1 MRVSLYFSIGKG
13 LPFRYIGKRRNPQLT
28 RNERPRT
35 VRRKKADL
43 HARVN
48 DNLKM
53 EFTGEGLTSYAGLE
67 LLMRYLRNVDWNR
80 QLRRHLGGVG
90 FGGDFGVVS
99 LCRVL
104 LGLLW
109 VGGRRLRH
117 LDFLKGD
124 PLLQRFCGLTDLPT
138 PRSMST
144 FLRRF
149 TDKGLNALKALNADV
164 VAHKINLL
172 CARKLTIDVDGT
184 VLCTGKRVGG
194 ARRGYNPHHRKVP
207 SYYPITAYLAD
218 SGHFLGVHNRP
229 GNVNDGSASIGFLK
243 DVFSQ
248 IKETLG
254 HAYTLRFRMDGDFF
268 KEDLVNTLI
277 KNKASYAIKVP
288 FWKGLCLQHKIRQCS
303 NWQRIEKGVDGFT
316 STLTVKKWKRTL
328 NIAIFRKRVMHQ
340 TRKNYQLDLLIPMTA
355 PSNTVRWPPIYPS
368 SCARSG
374 ASWQGAACT
383 RKPSANSRPDSASIP
398 SPHTITTPI
407 VPGNSSSF
415 SRTTSWSTSKSKP
428 DSQNAIAPRK
438 IPTDGPSNPYVHS
451 GSNSS
456 TVPDTS
462 CDPKGVL
469 PCASNA
475 TGTPKNTTVK
485 SAMRFRMPPD
495 LFHIEVNPY
504 TSVDRKLRQG
514 SQAAQMPFW
523 PLRRFTE
530 KPAPCRRARFF
541 LVLFLTRIRKRT

>member
-1 MRVSLYFSIGKG
+1 MRISLYFSIGKG
-13 LPFRYIGKRRNPQLT
+13 LPFWYIGKRQTTHLT
-28 RNERPRT
+28 QNERPRT

-80 QLRRHLGGVG
+80 QLRRHLGSVG

-138 PRSMST
+138 PRSVST

-149 TDKGLNALKALNADV
+149 SDKGLNALKALNADV
-164 VAHKINLL
+164 VAHKIKLL
-172 CARKLTIDVDGT
+172 RARKLTIDVDGT

-218 SGHFLGVHNRP
+218 SGHFLGVHNRA
-229 GNVNDGSASIGFLK
+229 GNVNDGSASILFLK

-254 HAYTLRFRMDGDFF
+254 HAYTLRFRMDGAFF
-268 KEDLVNTLI
+268 KEDVVNTLI

-288 FWKGLCLQHKIRQCS
+288 FWKGLDLQHKIRQCS
-303 NWQRIEKGVDGFT
+303 HWQRIEKGVDGFT

-340 TRKNYQLDLLIPMTA
+340 TRKNYQLDLFDPDDGTFEYSAVATNLPFKLRALWRFMA
-355 PSNTVRWPPIYPS
+355 GR
-368 SCARSG
+368 G
-374 ASWQGAACT
+374 AHEKAIGELKTGQADGMLTQNRRERLGEGRRGDPLEIQRRNQRIDRRCPAHISWQDGRTERLVLTPVVHT
-383 RKPSANSRPDSASIP
+383 R
-398 SPHTITTPI
+398 
-407 VPGNSSSF
+407 
-415 SRTTSWSTSKSKP
+415 
-428 DSQNAIAPRK
+428 
-438 IPTDGPSNPYVHS
+438 
-451 GSNSS
+451 
-456 TVPDTS
+456 
-462 CDPKGVL
+462 L
-469 PCASNA
+469 
-475 TGTPKNTTVK
+475 
-485 SAMRFRMPPD
+485 PD
-495 LFHIEVNPY
+495 LKVSY
-504 TSVDRKLRQG
+504 
-514 SQAAQMPFW
+514 
-523 PLRRFTE
+523 
-530 KPAPCRRARFF
+530 ARDQFPWLVRTIPDHLTVATFIF
-541 LVLFLTRIRKRT
+541 LVLQVLDVGFHFKIQRGLQHPPGPDTNQGFQAQRHFIFDYRLNFGACILSHRAYPFSLV